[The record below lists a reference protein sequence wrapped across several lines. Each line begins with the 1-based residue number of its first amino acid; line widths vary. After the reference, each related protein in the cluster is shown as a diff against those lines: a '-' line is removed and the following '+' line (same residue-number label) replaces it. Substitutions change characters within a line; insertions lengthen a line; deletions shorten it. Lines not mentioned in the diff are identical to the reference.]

1 MTDIYQIYFRDVQQH
16 FKTKDTTEHSFRTQ
30 LENLLVNLDN
40 KCSALHESKRDKIF
54 GAPDFKIFFNGVKI
68 GYIETKDLDANLD
81 EILKSDQI
89 KKYSDSISN
98 LILTNYGRFILLRN
112 GERVLDIA
120 LFTLSDLKSNKF
132 KISAERITEFSR
144 LFNTFL
150 TYRSLSITT
159 SEALAR
165 ELSKKAI
172 LVKDIAKEQLEEDR
186 IRQKNNESYTSI
198 LDFYQ
203 GLEELI
209 HDISDDD
216 CADAYAQTI
225 TYGLFLAKIQC
236 QGQIK
241 REFIDQCLPKNIP
254 VIRRIFRDISGSSLP
269 SNLTWIF
276 DEIIEVLNA
285 SDIQKILDEMDKR
298 GKKDRDPFSHFYE
311 DFLRLY
317 DPTKRERRGVYYTP
331 RPVVNYIV
339 KSVEWIIQN
348 NFGKQLG
355 FADDDVTILDPATG
369 TGTFLWLVYLRT
381 LGELKQRGLGGLI
394 ESKTKNQILKNFYGL
409 EILITPYII
418 AHLKLSMVL
427 KRWHYELG
435 EGERV
440 QVYLTNSLD
449 QGEDHGLIPFMKEIN
464 EERRVAHELVMKK
477 PILAII
483 GNPPY
488 SGNSANKGKWI
499 DDLLKTGYTRLDGSK
514 DEGYYHVDGAPLGE
528 KNPKWL
534 QNDYVKFI
542 RFAQWKIDKAGKGV
556 VGFITDNSYLDNPTF
571 RGMRQSLLHSFERI
585 YILNL
590 HGSVKRKDK
599 TPDGG
604 KDENVFDI
612 QQGTSI
618 VFFVKNPDIKDR
630 RIYYCDLQGLR
641 DEKYQWLDRNY
652 VYSTEWMEIS
662 PKSPFYSFV
671 PADTQLEGQY
681 QTYWKISDIFIQNV
695 LGFQTHRD
703 HFATDIDRNQLYS
716 RILTLI
722 MEQFS
727 DESISQK
734 FNISD
739 NRDWKLHDIRQIIK
753 KDPNWEKS
761 IIQCAYRP
769 FDNRWCYF
777 STIAMD
783 YPRSLLL
790 EHVAGR
796 ENLCLGVGRQGMAVQ
811 DPLWS
816 LITVSEK
823 PIDANV
829 FRRGGVN
836 IFPLYLYSE
845 TGSLK
850 IKKLNINEKF
860 LHFFKSEYNIT
871 FETDSESKTN
881 DVIIPEKIIFYIYA
895 VLYSVNY
902 RCMFKDFLK
911 TDFPKIPF
919 PKEYLQ
925 FLELSKLGED
935 LVTLHLLKRQLP
947 PSIKFEISGTNT
959 VNAVKYVDNKV
970 FINKTQYFEGVPK
983 NVWDF
988 YIGGYVVLDKWLK
1001 ERKNRELSVG
1011 EILHFIQIVEVLK
1024 ETIRIID
1031 EIDKIDFLTK

>member
-1 MTDIYQIYFRDVQQH
+1 
-16 FKTKDTTEHSFRTQ
+16 
-30 LENLLVNLDN
+30 
-40 KCSALHESKRDKIF
+40 
-54 GAPDFKIFFNGVKI
+54 
-68 GYIETKDLDANLD
+68 
-81 EILKSDQI
+81 
-89 KKYSDSISN
+89 
-98 LILTNYGRFILLRN
+98 
-112 GERVLDIA
+112 
-120 LFTLSDLKSNKF
+120 
-132 KISAERITEFSR
+132 
-144 LFNTFL
+144 
-150 TYRSLSITT
+150 
-159 SEALAR
+159 
-165 ELSKKAI
+165 
-172 LVKDIAKEQLEEDR
+172 
-186 IRQKNNESYTSI
+186 
-198 LDFYQ
+198 
-203 GLEELI
+203 
-209 HDISDDD
+209 
-216 CADAYAQTI
+216 
-225 TYGLFLAKIQC
+225 
-236 QGQIK
+236 
-241 REFIDQCLPKNIP
+241 
-254 VIRRIFRDISGSSLP
+254 
-269 SNLTWIF
+269 
-276 DEIIEVLNA
+276 
-285 SDIQKILDEMDKR
+285 
-298 GKKDRDPFSHFYE
+298 
-311 DFLRLY
+311 
-317 DPTKRERRGVYYTP
+317 
-331 RPVVNYIV
+331 
-339 KSVEWIIQN
+339 
-348 NFGKQLG
+348 
-355 FADDDVTILDPATG
+355 
-369 TGTFLWLVYLRT
+369 
-381 LGELKQRGLGGLI
+381 
-394 ESKTKNQILKNFYGL
+394 
-409 EILITPYII
+409 
-418 AHLKLSMVL
+418 
-427 KRWHYELG
+427 
-435 EGERV
+435 
-440 QVYLTNSLD
+440 
-449 QGEDHGLIPFMKEIN
+449 
-464 EERRVAHELVMKK
+464 
-477 PILAII
+477 
-483 GNPPY
+483 
-488 SGNSANKGKWI
+488 
-499 DDLLKTGYTRLDGSK
+499 
-514 DEGYYHVDGAPLGE
+514 
-528 KNPKWL
+528 
-534 QNDYVKFI
+534 
-542 RFAQWKIDKAGKGV
+542 
-556 VGFITDNSYLDNPTF
+556 
-571 RGMRQSLLHSFERI
+571 
-585 YILNL
+585 
-590 HGSVKRKDK
+590 
-599 TPDGG
+599 
-604 KDENVFDI
+604 
-612 QQGTSI
+612 
-618 VFFVKNPDIKDR
+618 
-630 RIYYCDLQGLR
+630 
-641 DEKYQWLDRNY
+641 
-652 VYSTEWMEIS
+652 
-662 PKSPFYSFV
+662 
-671 PADTQLEGQY
+671 
-681 QTYWKISDIFIQNV
+681 
-695 LGFQTHRD
+695 
-703 HFATDIDRNQLYS
+703 
-716 RILTLI
+716 

>member
-1 MTDIYQIYFRDVQQH
+1 MSDNYQIYFKEVQRQY
-16 FKTKDTTEHSFRTQ
+16 KTKDTTEHSFRTQ
-30 LENLLVNLDN
+30 LENFLKDLDQ
-40 KCSALHESKRDKIF
+40 KCSPLHESKHDKIF
-54 GAPDFKIFFNGVKI
+54 GAPDYKIFFNGVKV
-68 GYIETKDLDANLD
+68 GYIETKDLGANLD
-81 EILKSDQI
+81 EILKTDQI

-98 LILTNYGRFILLRN
+98 LILTNYCRFILLRN
-112 GERVLDIA
+112 GENVLDIT
-120 LFTLSDLKSNKF
+120 LFTLSDLNNNKF
-132 KISAERITEFSR
+132 KISSERIAESAK
-144 LFNTFL
+144 LFDTFL

-186 IRQKNNESYTSI
+186 NRQKNNESYTSI

-241 REFIDQCLPKNIP
+241 REFVDQCLPKNIP
-254 VIRRIFRDISGSSLP
+254 IIRRIFRDISGSSLP

-276 DEIIEVLNA
+276 DEILEVLNA
-285 SDIQKILDEMDKR
+285 SDIQTILEEMDKR

-317 DPTKRERRGVYYTP
+317 DPAKRERRGVYYTP

-339 KSVEWIIQN
+339 KSVEWVIRN

-381 LGELKQRGLGGLI
+381 LGELKEKGLGGLI
-394 ESKTKNQILKNFYGL
+394 ESKTKNQILKNFFGL

-418 AHLKLSMVL
+418 AHLKLAMVL
-427 KRWHYELG
+427 KKWHYELG

-488 SGNSANKGKWI
+488 SGHSANKGKWI
-499 DDLLKTGYTRLDGSK
+499 DNLLKSGYTKADGSK
-514 DEGYYHVDGAPLGE
+514 DEGYYRVDGAPLGE

-534 QNDYVKFI
+534 QDDYVKFI
-542 RFAQWKIDKAGKGV
+542 RFAQWKIDRAGKGV
-556 VGFITDNSYLDNPTF
+556 VGFITNNSYIDNPTF

-590 HGSVKRKDK
+590 HGSVKKKEK

-618 VFFVKNPDIKDR
+618 VILIKNSDIKDR
-630 RIYYCDLQGLR
+630 RIYYRDLHGLCV
-641 DEKYQWLDRNY
+641 EKYQWLDRNY
-652 VYSTEWMEIS
+652 IYSTEWIELS
-662 PKSPFYSFV
+662 PNKPFYLFV
-671 PADTQLEGQY
+671 PFDTKMEGEY
-681 QTYWKISDIFIQNV
+681 LSYWKITDIFIQNV

-703 HFATDIDRNQLYS
+703 HFATEIDRSKMLNRLVEFAS
-716 RILTLI
+716 EKI
-722 MEQFS
+722 S
-727 DESISQK
+727 NDEIKQK
-734 FNISD
+734 YNLVD
-739 NRDWKLHDIRQIIK
+739 NRDWSLNEARINLRK
-753 KDPNWEKS
+753 KEGWQKDL
-761 IIQCAYRP
+761 IQCAYRP
-769 FDNRWCYF
+769 FDNWWCYF

-783 YPRSLLL
+783 YPRRLLL
-790 EHVAGR
+790 DHVAGR
-796 ENLCLGVGRQGMAVQ
+796 KNLCLIVPRQIGTSSFRHV
-811 DPLWS
+811 
-816 LITVSEK
+816 LITEFVANDCLLSNVSKEA
-823 PIDANV
+823 DYA
-829 FRRGGVN
+829 
-836 IFPLYLYSE
+836 FPLYLYSNE
-845 TGSLK
+845 ERQ
-850 IKKLNINEKF
+850 LNLNPSFI
-860 LHFFKSEYNIT
+860 
-871 FETDSESKTN
+871 
-881 DVIIPEKIIFYIYA
+881 EKIHNQYNETISPESIIAYIY
-895 VLYSVNY
+895 VILHSQKY
-902 RCMFKDFLK
+902 RTLFLNFLK
-911 TDFPKIPF
+911 LDFPRIPIV
-919 PKEYLQ
+919 KEYQVFSSLS
-925 FLELSKLGED
+925 ELGIKLIE
-935 LVTLHLLKRQLP
+935 LHLMKKQFP
-947 PSIKFEISGTNT
+947 PMIKYEIAGSNT
-959 VNAVKYVDNKV
+959 VDSVKYNDGKLY
-970 FINKTQYFEGVPK
+970 INKTQYFDNIPE
-983 NVWDF
+983 NVWNF
-988 YIGGYVVLDKWLK
+988 HIGGYQVLDKWLK
-1001 ERKNRELSVG
+1001 SRKKRELSVQ

-1024 ETIRIID
+1024 ETIRIMD
-1031 EIDKIDFLTK
+1031 GIDKIEFLPE